1 MTNGHAGTKSA
12 ISYIRIVIQGIF
24 SLLLVLAMLFL
35 SAGTISY
42 WQGWAFCGV
51 TVLIVVAQ
59 IFMFSGKNDL
69 VKERMKPG
77 AGMKWWDRIFYSLY
91 IPAFF
96 AVVIVASL
104 DAGRFG
110 WTPHFSIPFNVAFY
124 IISYLIYIISLL
136 LYTWGMWTNTFF
148 SSVVRLQSDRGQK
161 VVQQGPYRIVRH
173 PGYVAGIL
181 MAISI
186 SLVLGSLWGLIPAGV
201 VFVLLVIRTYLEDTT
216 LQRELPGY
224 SDYARNVRYR
234 LIPGIW

>member
-1 MTNGHAGTKSA
+1 VTDDHAGTKSPL
-12 ISYIRIVIQGIF
+12 SYVKLVLQGLF

-35 SAGTISY
+35 SAGSIAY
-42 WQGWAFCGV
+42 WQGWVFCGV
-51 TVLIVVAQ
+51 T
-59 IFMFSGKNDL
+59 IFLVILQVFLFSGKSDL

-77 AGMKWWDRIFYSLY
+77 AGMKWWDKIFYSLY

-110 WTPHFSIPFNVAFY
+110 WTPHFSPLFSIAFY
-124 IISYLIYIISLL
+124 IISYFLYIFSLF

-148 SSVVRLQSDRGQK
+148 SSVVRLQSDRGQE
-161 VVQQGPYRIVRH
+161 VVQRGPYRVVRH

-186 SLVLGSLWGLIPAGV
+186 SLVLGSLWGLVPACV
-201 VFVLLVIRTYLEDTT
+201 VLVLLVIRTYLEDTT
-216 LQRELPGY
+216 LQRELAGY
-224 SDYARNVRYR
+224 ADYARKVRYR
-234 LIPGIW
+234 LLPGIW